1 MAGFDELIER
11 LLYDVA
17 LSGSQGYDAVRFEK
31 AVRAYYNENN
41 ETRESEHDEVEQRFL
56 FAESPLV
63 SQIAVDEQLLSAVLE
78 WLCRHPDVE
87 LRRMNPADDLDIAGR
102 KSLNETA
109 TPEVTQKLADRRIFT
124 TEDRIWQAIA
134 GHGPDFRRIPPL
146 EFDILSII
154 AAHSSTGVLQPTI
167 TRMTGQ
173 DKRSV
178 PKRTDNLQTKGYI
191 TKETVIGSTG
201 KTSLLKLIRSKS
213 QSLENPPE
221 ESAINNLKPVI
232 HYDRMYTTMMRMLKE
247 NNGVITMADLRY
259 GLGIQVAQR
268 WETKILARCVR
279 RLAEGGCIRR
289 VTAKMADREGEVITR
304 IGQTFWKRAKAI
316 QLMRQPTEYDRLL
329 WEQSDPNKKMRA
341 SDDEDDD
348 QVDAEG
354 AADGADSSDENEN
367 EDGLVEIG
375 TMKEV
380 GTTAHQIRAFK
391 RQVAAEEIGE
401 GDLNDLDRLEDRVPP
416 NWNPDMPLVNILFN
430 QIDEFGEFGISST
443 HLQSLVVGPLWK
455 RPMDES
461 LAHLTDIWQH
471 SQPPHLRHLT
481 VVRDTAVFGRSAQFK
496 YRTLANFQKAVA
508 AGKAVWDAVLD
519 NTSSKAKKNPLE
531 EKPDLDQWGFP
542 KVAHKLLAG
551 RDGRATLAEGR
562 RGVLVD
568 RMLAIEVDEDEVIVE
583 DDEDSVPVA
592 PKQTTARAKA
602 DSGRSTKTT
611 EAWESTASIPRP
623 KRNGPVS
630 RNGISVNGKRMGR
643 PRKSDRIEA
652 EMLTPGDGTT
662 RTPQGPYS
670 MRKRSVRAIVPDAE
684 LRDFSDESEDAADDQ
699 DDAVSTPMPQRIPSL
714 ANGESSKEQD
724 SNFSTQEALD
734 SQLAVLQDSE
744 AVPSP
749 EHGEKTKRGPKRAER
764 YIPYHKPREIK
775 QKEYDE
781 YDGFAQKAAEN
792 RIRLEMSTNCKRSAD
807 DAGLGNQTVAAK
819 RQRADDGIM
828 RVYPTD
834 SGVGPQESISTPSDE
849 LPVDRVAEIKSEIL
863 QREKPGL
870 YINPPGAKNAKA
882 ESFVSRG
889 RPRNA
894 KIAVIRTSRLHELD
908 WFHNDQ
914 SPRFAPAKPLGRRRT
929 ATVGSALKISN
940 DIIENSDSDAGQ
952 PNAKRQKTA
961 GTTPPEDPGS
971 VEPLRQCTSL
981 GTGRAHESRDS
992 TSRSTTPQTDRMAQ
1006 DSAIPHVELNGT
1018 LEVDSAQVPLGG
1030 RARASNLEK
1039 DVQPNSSDLE
1049 MQSQDVQERNALDQ
1063 PDSTLLRTLSVTQDK
1078 GQKQPLE
1085 AATPNA
1091 TAQTMPERS
1100 IDSVSKPPSKTSISD
1115 TTSFYLSRFAPEH
1128 RATPQ
1133 QQHRLISAKPGRKSK
1148 RDLEV
1153 LAELESLIG
1162 PNEKLSSA
1170 TYKTKPTEIPDHAAF
1185 ATVTPP
1191 GVRHV
1196 ASSPSPANGLGAVN
1210 AASQDA
1216 SGALLTNGYG
1226 ATVNHPISIPQ
1237 EAPAILQQDPTVS
1250 SKYLTGL
1257 SATAAHADGA
1267 KATEARDESL
1277 PDQAIDTESS
1287 YGSETD
1293 NEDWTVPYLAAASRA
1308 AAKADNETTHSDP
1321 QAVQRQSSGYRPKQ
1335 AATPTASNQYFS
1347 TAYVN
1352 AHPDETFYHIGG
1364 GRWKHGM
1371 PPPDSYHKTF
1381 RGPGARE
1388 ALLQRKAV
1396 RATTPVYAESHDDA
1410 VRQNRDVQTSSGQ
1423 MPSSFGKH
1431 VLPPLPSGQ
1440 TQLTPTSV
1448 ALAWQASPLTIV
1460 RPYEVPR
1467 ETPNEVVSTPNGLD
1481 ARPTA
1486 HTKDAAVQDRL
1497 EPSDHNPEEYEALG
1511 DGDPGDGNSG
1521 EDTVAEDEV
1530 DVDISEQVGVE
1541 IAEVEPTRA
1550 LKTTTKK
1557 KYGPPRLGGSTQL
1570 QRHEIILSAVR
1581 QCGGVFPGDSEVWYV
1596 LTTAW
1601 KKIHNRLPD
1610 KHTVERAVEQLM
1622 TERKLKRFRFQF
1634 KSKHSA
1640 VITKQILAEPSVNA
1654 QDEYVTEMRKKM
1666 MKCYPLQ
1673 YLPEEVE
1680 IDEEL
1685 RETASYKF
1693 GRKKGKNGDFQL
1705 SRNTVAY
1712 GKRRH
1717 DEFPE
1722 DPDLVVH
1729 QTADAAARADRDA
1742 QSRGFANAQA
1752 LRKHLQEM
1760 HTEQKSR
1767 ANLKHQEK
1775 RRKEQREAA
1784 LEDAQ
1789 IAADIAAEEAEFLG
1803 EAAGQIQ
1810 LDNYQH
1816 DLSAAMQP
1824 RPPGYKANISQEMKF
1839 DNVLPKGKSTRPV
1852 RKTRKPLG
1860 SIRAPA
1866 PKSRRRVWWEDDR
1879 RIREVAVAHLMSPV
1893 QIFTPSNGTF
1903 GTSGRG
1909 LTRQAVNWRAAPGT
1923 LSSEQY
1929 QKETARVIAQTKQY
1943 DQQAN
1948 SGAGLA
1954 STAVVTL
1961 KVPKEKLD
1969 TIVSSEPRPAVPPP
1983 LFDDDNG
1990 SVFEGAPTP
1999 SSVAITPEPEPE
2011 LEPPK
2016 KRRKYKSRKKR
2027 QADGDEVGPDSDED
2041 FVPGAAAD
2049 NVDDRQPV
2057 KFPRAKGP
2065 GARGIKK
2072 AFTTRDRQ
2080 AHQDFKDVDRLVIAI
2095 ALVSAIAGG
2104 VNQGKLSW
2112 NLIAHAL
2119 SYRYEG
2125 EFLRRRWGHYARSRK
2140 TDVEQL
2146 RDDIRQPFLE
2156 AYERGELP
2164 VVNFQASHE
2173 TDWPALFEWVQ
2184 ATIPMSMSLADNEHP
2199 DIPDLPASKALVE
2212 ENFTIEERGQVFE
2225 LNKDDYFT
2233 TITDQNRRHLAQR
2246 YVLGNLLP
2254 GEIKPSEN
2262 TNKDLLL
2269 AKSWVRAVAMTK
2281 QHSYDA
2287 EEAARKISVLGNKIL
2302 KQVADEM
2309 VESKMFLQDKKGR
2322 HQPGRNFQIHHEVL
2336 IQFRRWPA
2344 TKDCDEHRY
2353 LCALAH
2359 SWSRINDY
2367 FKQADALPLIPVT
2380 SDQDYIVLTNL
2391 CATGMVRCDVILPE
2405 TKQEFDAPAPK
2416 LSPWGY
2422 SGTNYQTKRA
2432 NQDQLKFDLVYVKNA
2447 NYKYDPEL
2455 SNNIPIPLTAPVV
2468 EGETG
2473 PRIPFWVDIH
2483 GNLIDDIWDMC
2494 LRSILHLV
2502 VFRSGERAVTMQQAH
2517 NHKLWQWEIELILHW
2532 MEQTGLARRCGK
2544 GEEIDGIWTGGWTAG
2559 DWWFCAF
2566 LPEMVTWEPPQQ
2578 SGLAELD

>member
-31 AVRAYYNENN
+31 AVRAYYTENK
-41 ETRESEHDEVEQRFL
+41 ETREAEHGGVEQHSL
-56 FAESPLV
+56 FAAAPPV
-63 SQIAVDEQLLSAVLE
+63 SQIAVDEKLLSAVLE
-78 WLCRHPDVE
+78 WLCRHPDAE
-87 LRRMNPADDLDIAGR
+87 LRRVNPADDLDIAGR

-109 TPEVTQKLADRRIFT
+109 TPAVTQKLADKRIFT

-167 TRMTGQ
+167 TKMTGQ

-201 KTSLLKLIRSKS
+201 KTSLLKLIRFSKS
-213 QSLENPPE
+213 QSLEKPYE

-232 HYDRMYTTMMRMLKE
+232 HYDRMYTTMMRMLVE
-247 NNGVITMADLRY
+247 NNGIVTMADLRY

-304 IGQTFWKRAKAI
+304 IGQPVWKRAKAI

-329 WEQSDPNKKMRA
+329 WEQSDRNRKMRA

-348 QVDAEG
+348 QIDAEG
-354 AADGADSSDENEN
+354 AANAVDSSDENEN

-380 GTTAHQIRAFK
+380 GTTAQQIQAFK
-391 RQVAAEEIGE
+391 RQAAAEES
-401 GDLNDLDRLEDRVPP
+401 GDGDVNDLDRLEDRVPP
-416 NWNPDMPLVNILFN
+416 HWNPDIPLVNILFN
-430 QIDEFGEFGISST
+430 QIDEFGEGGISST

-519 NTSSKAKKNPLE
+519 NTNPKAKKNPLE
-531 EKPDLDQWGFP
+531 EKPDLDRWGFP
-542 KVAHKLLAG
+542 KVANKLLAG

-568 RMLAIEVDEDEVIVE
+568 RMLAIEVDEDEVVVE
-583 DDEDSVPVA
+583 DDEDATPVA
-592 PKQTTARAKA
+592 PKQAAARAKTPL
-602 DSGRSTKTT
+602 GRSTKKT

-623 KRNGPVS
+623 RKKGPVS
-630 RNGISVNGKRMGR
+630 RNGISVNGKRLGR
-643 PRKSDRIEA
+643 PRKSDRIDA
-652 EMLTPGDGTT
+652 VTTMPSDGTT
-662 RTPQGPYS
+662 RTPQGPYR
-670 MRKRSVRAIVPDAE
+670 MRKRSGRTIVPDAE
-684 LRDFSDESEDAADDQ
+684 LREISAESEDSPDDQ
-699 DDAVSTPMPQRIPSL
+699 DDVMSTTMPQEIPSNSHVDSRRTPL
-714 ANGESSKEQD
+714 RALETRFAIGESSKTQD

-734 SQLAVLQDSE
+734 SQLAVSQDGE

-749 EHGEKTKRGPKRAER
+749 EAKSRRGPKTMGR

-781 YDGFAQKAAEN
+781 YDSFAQRTAEN
-792 RIRLEMSTNCKRSAD
+792 RIRLELSTNRKRTVD
-807 DAGLGNQTVAAK
+807 DAGLVNQSVASK
-819 RQRADDGIM
+819 RQRGGNGTI
-828 RVYPTD
+828 RVDPANFGD
-834 SGVGPQESISTPSDE
+834 ASQETLWIPAGE
-849 LPVDRVAEIKSEIL
+849 LPIDRVAEVKFEIL
-863 QREKPGL
+863 QRTKPGL
-870 YINPPGAKNAKA
+870 YINPPGAKNVKA

-894 KIAVIRTSRLHELD
+894 KIAVIRSSRLHELD
-908 WFHNDQ
+908 WFHANN
-914 SPRFAPAKPLGRRRT
+914 SPRFAPAKPLGRTRT

-940 DIIENSDSDAGQ
+940 DIIENSDSDSGQ
-952 PNAKRQKTA
+952 PTAKRQKTA
-961 GTTPPEDPGS
+961 GTASLEDADS
-971 VEPLRQCTSL
+971 VEPLHRDTIL
-981 GTGRAHESRDS
+981 GIGPAHESRDS
-992 TSRSTTPQTDRMAQ
+992 TCRSPTSHTNSMAQ
-1006 DSAIPHVELNGT
+1006 DTAMPHIELNGAGRSDDVRVPM
-1018 LEVDSAQVPLGG
+1018 EV

-1039 DVQPNSSDLE
+1039 DVQPIQRDLE
-1049 MQSQDVQERNALDQ
+1049 MQTQDVQESNALDRF
-1063 PDSTLLRTLSVTQDK
+1063 DASLLTTPSDNQEA
-1078 GQKQPLE
+1078 GQKLHLQ

-1091 TAQTMPERS
+1091 TAETTSTPELS
-1100 IDSVSKPPSKTSISD
+1100 QDTVGKPPSKTKISD

-1133 QQHRLISAKPGRKSK
+1133 QQYRLISAKPGRKSK

-1153 LAELESLIG
+1153 LAQLENLIG
-1162 PNEKLSSA
+1162 PNAKLSSA
-1170 TYKTKPTEIPDHAAF
+1170 THKTKPTEIPDHAVF
-1185 ATVTPP
+1185 ATATPP
-1191 GVRHV
+1191 EFRHV
-1196 ASSPSPANGLGAVN
+1196 APSPSSTTGMGAVKT
-1210 AASQDA
+1210 ASQDA
-1216 SGALLTNGYG
+1216 NGAPHTNGYV
-1226 ATVNHPISIPQ
+1226 ATVIHPVSTPQ
-1237 EAPAILQQDPTVS
+1237 EEPATPQQDPTIAA
-1250 SKYLTGL
+1250 KYSTGL
-1257 SATAAHADGA
+1257 PASAAQAAGA
-1267 KATEARDESL
+1267 KATEASDLSL
-1277 PDQAIDTESS
+1277 PDQATDTESS
-1287 YGSETD
+1287 DGSETD
-1293 NEDWTVPYLAAASRA
+1293 NEDWTIPYLAAASRA
-1308 AAKADNETTHSDP
+1308 ASKADNEAPHSD
-1321 QAVQRQSSGYRPKQ
+1321 QEAVQPQSRYGPKQ
-1335 AATPTASNQYFS
+1335 AAAPTASNQYFS

-1352 AHPDETFYHIGG
+1352 AHPDETFYHVGA

-1388 ALLQRKAV
+1388 ALLQGKTTTA
-1396 RATTPVYAESHDDA
+1396 ATANQAESHRDA
-1410 VRQNRDVQTSSGQ
+1410 VRQSRHVQTSASH
-1423 MPSSFGKH
+1423 M
-1431 VLPPLPSGQ
+1431 PLPSENNILTPAPGVQ
-1440 TQLTPTSV
+1440 TQLTAASV
-1448 ALAWQASPLTIV
+1448 ASTWQASPLMIV
-1460 RPYEVPR
+1460 RPYDSPR
-1467 ETPNEVVSTPNGLD
+1467 ASANEVVPAPDGLQ
-1481 ARPTA
+1481 A
-1486 HTKDAAVQDRL
+1486 HCPDPTKDAVARDRL
-1497 EPSDHNPEEYEALG
+1497 ELSEDNPDEYENLG
-1511 DGDPGDGNSG
+1511 DDDPGDRTFG
-1521 EDTVAEDEV
+1521 EDPVAEDEMDA
-1530 DVDISEQVGVE
+1530 DVSEQVGGD
-1541 IAEVEPTRA
+1541 IAEVEPMRA

-1570 QRHEIILSAVR
+1570 QRHELILSAVR

-1601 KKIHNRLPD
+1601 RKIHNRLPD

-1640 VITKQILAEPSVNA
+1640 VITKQILAEPSVHA
-1654 QDEYVTEMRKKM
+1654 EDEIVTEMRKKM

-1693 GRKKGKNGDFQL
+1693 GRKKAKNGDVKL
-1705 SRNTVAY
+1705 SQNAATY
-1712 GKRRH
+1712 MKRRH
-1717 DEFPE
+1717 EEFPE

-1729 QTADAAARADRDA
+1729 QTADAAARADREA
-1742 QSRGFANAQA
+1742 QSRGFTNAQA
-1752 LRKHLQEM
+1752 LRKHLQEV
-1760 HTEQKSR
+1760 HNEQKNR

-1775 RRKEQREAA
+1775 RRKEQRVAA

-1789 IAADIAAEEAEFLG
+1789 IAADIAAEESELLG

-1824 RPPGYKANISQEMKF
+1824 RPPGYKANISQEMRF
-1839 DNVLPKGKSTRPV
+1839 DNVLPRGKSTRPV

-1866 PKSRRRVWWEDDR
+1866 PKQLRRVWWEDDR
-1879 RIREVAVAHLMSPV
+1879 RTRELAAAHLMSPAQV
-1893 QIFTPSNGTF
+1893 FTPSNGTF

-1909 LTRQAVNWRAAPGT
+1909 LTQQAVNWRAAPGT

-1929 QKETARVIAQTKQY
+1929 QKETARVIAQIKQG
-1943 DQQAN
+1943 DQQ
-1948 SGAGLA
+1948 SSDGAGLT
-1954 STAVVTL
+1954 STAVVTF
-1961 KVPKEKLD
+1961 KISKEKLD
-1969 TIVSSEPRPAVPPP
+1969 AIVLSEPRPAVPPS
-1983 LFDDDNG
+1983 LFDDDDG

-2011 LEPPK
+2011 PEPPK

-2027 QADGDEVGPDSDED
+2027 QADGDEAAPDSDED
-2041 FVPGAAAD
+2041 FVPGAVAD
-2049 NVDDRQPV
+2049 NLEDRQPI
-2057 KFPRAKGP
+2057 KLPRVKGP
-2065 GARGIKK
+2065 GARGVKK

-2080 AHQDFKDVDRLVIAI
+2080 AHQEFKDVDRLVIAI
-2095 ALVSAIAGG
+2095 ALISAIAGG

-2140 TDVEQL
+2140 PDVEQL

-2173 TDWPALFEWVQ
+2173 TDWPALLDWVQ
-2184 ATIPMSMSLADNEHP
+2184 ATIPMSMSLTVDEHP
-2199 DIPDLPASKALVE
+2199 GVPDLPASRALVE
-2212 ENFTIEERGQVFE
+2212 ESFTVEERGQLFE

-2281 QHSYDA
+2281 QHSYNA

-2380 SDQDYIVLTNL
+2380 SDQDYIILTNL
-2391 CATGMVRCDVILPE
+2391 CATGMVRCSVVLPE

-2432 NQDQLKFDLVYVKNA
+2432 NQDQLKFDLVYVKLA
-2447 NYKYDPEL
+2447 NYKYEPEL
-2455 SNNIPIPLTAPVV
+2455 SNNVPIPLTPPVV
-2468 EGETG
+2468 EGEIG

-2483 GNLIDDIWDMC
+2483 AGAQSQAL
-2494 LRSILHLV
+2494 
-2502 VFRSGERAVTMQQAH
+2502 AV
-2517 NHKLWQWEIELILHW
+2517 
-2532 MEQTGLARRCGK
+2532 
-2544 GEEIDGIWTGGWTAG
+2544 G
-2559 DWWFCAF
+2559 D
-2566 LPEMVTWEPPQQ
+2566 
-2578 SGLAELD
+2578 